1 MRNAEALQRDD
12 NDVIEQSIKEW
23 FTSRKKMTPE
33 LFNRSLSLA
42 KEQDGSVSLPL
53 MLLKLGQV
61 SAEDLA
67 LCLAEVTQL
76 PKVSFEDFP
85 ASPACAELI
94 SENFLKQHSVIP
106 LDFSNGILTLAML
119 DPSDQFVIKSTRLA
133 SGAEQVKPVVISKT
147 DLDSLFDQFY
157 GDGQSQLG
165 KIADQIADSGSD
177 NDTDVEQLRD
187 MASEAPVI
195 RLVNLLI
202 QRACKSNAS
211 DIHIE
216 PFHDKLRVRFR
227 CDGLL
232 QEVEAPPAHLSA
244 AVISRIKIMA
254 HMNIAERRLPQD
266 GRIDLRVQGQTIDIR
281 VSSIPTVH
289 GESVVM
295 RILQR
300 DSLVLDFESLGMSGE
315 PLARFKS
322 ALEKPNGMIL
332 VTGPTGSGKSTTL
345 YTAMQGLNTEQRKII
360 TVEDPVEYQLEG
372 VNQIQVRSSIGLD
385 FATTLRSIVRQDPD
399 IIMVGE
405 MRDLETA
412 KICIQSALTGHLVL
426 STLHTN
432 EAAGSI
438 TRLLDMGVEDYLLTS
453 TLLCVV
459 SQRLVRKLCQHCAES
474 FEPMPELLERL
485 SWNSGETI
493 DPGSK
498 LYNPVGCEH
507 CRNSGYNGR
516 IAISEVLPVDDIIR
530 RQIMLNCD
538 AKELQQLAVE
548 HGMKTMYT
556 DGCIKALAGLTTL
569 EEVLRVTQEG

>member
-1 MRNAEALQRDD
+1 MGNSNALHLDD
-12 NDVIEQSIKEW
+12 KELIQQQIKEW
-23 FTSRKKMTPE
+23 FISHKKITDE
-33 LFNRSLSLA
+33 LFNRSLSLV
-42 KEQDGSVSLPL
+42 KEQTGSTSLPL

-67 LCLAEVTQL
+67 ICLAEITQL
-76 PKVSFEDFP
+76 RKVSFEDFP
-85 ASPACAELI
+85 AEAACDNLI
-94 SENFLKQHSVIP
+94 AENFLKQHSVIP
-106 LDFSNGILTLAML
+106 LSFSNNILTLAML
-119 DPSDQFVIKSTRLA
+119 DPSDHFVIKSTKLA
-133 SGAEQVKPVVISKT
+133 SGAERVDPVVISKT
-147 DLDSLFDQFY
+147 DLDTLYDQFY

-165 KIADQIADSGSD
+165 KIADQIEESSNNSD
-177 NDTDVEQLRD
+177 ADVEQLRD

-216 PFHDKLRVRFR
+216 PFHDKLKVRFR

-232 QEVEAPPAHLSA
+232 QEVESPPAHLSA
-244 AVISRIKIMA
+244 AIISRIKIMA

-300 DSLVLDFESLGMSGE
+300 DSLVLDFESLGLSGE
-315 PLARFKS
+315 PLARLKN
-322 ALEKPNGMIL
+322 ALNKPNGMIL

-459 SQRLVRKLCQHCAES
+459 SQRLVRKLCQHCAEP
-474 FEPMPELLERL
+474 FQPMPEILERL
-485 SWNSGETI
+485 SRNSGHTI
-493 DPGSK
+493 NPDSK
-498 LYNPVGCEH
+498 LYTPVGCEH
-507 CRNSGYNGR
+507 CRLTGYNGR
-516 IAISEVLPVDDIIR
+516 IAISEVLPVDDHIR
-530 RQIMLNCD
+530 RQIMQNCD
-538 AKELQQLAVE
+538 ARALQKLAVE
-548 HGMKTMYT
+548 HGMQTMYT
-556 DGCIKALAGLTTL
+556 DGCSKALAGMTTL
-569 EEVLRVTQEG
+569 EEILRVTQES